1 MDDDD
6 DHNFSRPLVEEYIE
20 QAGETLRKIDENL
33 CVLMLDVLAADLGRA
48 DPAMSSASRLEFL
61 SGRGHFLKGA
71 LVLLGSV

>member
-33 CVLMLDVLAADLGRA
+33 CVPTCTNIPLTTQGGSEHVLGG
-48 DPAMSSASRLEFL
+48 SS
-61 SGRGHFLKGA
+61 
-71 LVLLGSV
+71 

>member
-33 CVLMLDVLAADLGRA
+33 CVLTLDVLAADLGRA

-71 LVLLGSV
+71 LVQSGSV